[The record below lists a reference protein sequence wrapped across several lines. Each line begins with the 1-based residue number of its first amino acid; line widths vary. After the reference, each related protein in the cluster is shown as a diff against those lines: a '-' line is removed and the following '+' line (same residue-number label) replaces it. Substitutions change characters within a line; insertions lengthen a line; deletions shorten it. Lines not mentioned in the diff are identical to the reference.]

1 MICIITEIE
10 VAKERVPLF
19 PFNHMRSRTGLLG
32 NANKL
37 TPLLDFSCKTKLK
50 VDCDSIVI

>member
-1 MICIITEIE
+1 MEIE

-19 PFNHMRSRTGLLG
+19 LFNHMRSRTGLLG

-50 VDCDSIVI
+50 VDCDSLVI